1 MPVGQLAWAVLP
13 RAWWTTTSAL
23 ALTGSVLRP
32 LDEEA
37 VRTAARRL
45 KAEGVEA
52 IAVCFLHGYLNGV
65 HERRAAELIL
75 DEFPAVA
82 LSISSD
88 IAPEIREYFRAC
100 TTAINAAVRPVARRY
115 RGRCTEHRISYTK
128 ALEHPGRHQRRG
140 QGAPRTAY

>member
-1 MPVGQLAWAVLP
+1 MFDQPKPLVPRYLAMEVPERLDA
-13 RAWWTTTSAL
+13 
-23 ALTGSVLRP
+23 TGATLRP

-52 IAVCFLHGYLNGV
+52 IAVCFLHGYLNGA
-65 HERRAAELIL
+65 HERRAAQLIL
-75 DEFPAVA
+75 DEFPEVF

-100 TTAINAAVRPVARRY
+100 PSTTGCRI
-115 RGRCTEHRISYTK
+115 TE
-128 ALEHPGRHQRRG
+128 
-140 QGAPRTAY
+140 